1 MGSTMAIL
9 HLHRRGLFL
18 LERARVHLDEGRV
31 VYSAAEGEE
40 GRILR
45 SWNVPSLNTSALLLG
60 QGTSLTQPAAR
71 RLQED
76 GVSVAFV
83 GSDGTPFLMASQDYR
98 PGDRLQTWIARWPSL
113 AWRLRASKCIQ
124 AHRRRAVLACWEAYR
139 KEGVGRFR
147 ADPRDACEEF
157 EERTEKAISIVQLMG
172 IEGAFIKTLY
182 KVAARATDATW
193 ANRAPGESSDR
204 ANRFLDH
211 GNYLAYGL
219 ASAVLWAYGIPTSLP
234 VTHGAT
240 RAGGLVFDI
249 ADAVKDAVV
258 LPTAFQC
265 AADPDCT
272 DQGFRDRVTERLHG
286 ATCLDGN
293 GTLGHLFRIV
303 DELLA
308 IPAESPPL

>member
-1 MGSTMAIL
+1 MTIL

-31 VYSAAEGEE
+31 VYSAAADGDE
-40 GRILR
+40 GRALR

-60 QGTSLTQPAAR
+60 QGTSLTQPAVR

-83 GSDGTPFLMASQDYR
+83 GSNGTPFLMASQDYR
-98 PGDRLQTWIARWPSL
+98 PGDRLQAWIARWPSVE
-113 AWRLRASKCIQ
+113 WRLRASKRLQ
-124 AHRRRAVLACWEAYR
+124 AHRRRAVLACWGAYR
-139 KEGVGRFR
+139 KEEAGRFR
-147 ADPRDACEEF
+147 ADPRDDCEEF
-157 EERTEKAISIVQLMG
+157 EERSEKATCVVQLMG
-172 IEGAFIKTLY
+172 VEGAFMKSLY
-182 KVAARATDATW
+182 KRAARAVGTTW
-193 ANRAPGESSDR
+193 VSRASGEGTDR

-249 ADAVKDAVV
+249 PDAVKDAIV

-265 AADPDCT
+265 TADPDCT
-272 DQGFRDRVTERLHG
+272 DQEFRDRVTERLHG

-293 GTLGHLFRIV
+293 GTLGHLFRVV
-303 DELLA
+303 DDMLA
-308 IPAESPPL
+308 IPAEGTLS